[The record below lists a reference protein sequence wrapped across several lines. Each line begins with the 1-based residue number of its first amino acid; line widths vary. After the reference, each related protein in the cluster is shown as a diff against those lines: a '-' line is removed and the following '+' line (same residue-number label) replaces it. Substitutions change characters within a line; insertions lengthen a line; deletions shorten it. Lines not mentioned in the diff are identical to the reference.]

1 MFGPKALAAAAHSAP
16 AFARMLR
23 PLVQRGSG
31 ATEAHLVAAWA
42 AQRRSP
48 ALRLPPQGQNGGGS
62 STDAEQ
68 QALEAL
74 VLLEELT
81 RQQLLALQPDQLGF
95 VARWVAGSCLLCG
108 AARCPTLCAM
118 PPCCMHF
125 WAAALSLLP

>member
-16 AFARMLR
+16 TFVRLLR

-31 ATEAHLVAAWA
+31 ATEAHVVAAWA

-48 ALRLPPQGQNGGGS
+48 ALQLRPQGQGGS
-62 STDAEQ
+62 GDAEAER

-81 RQQLLALQPDQLGF
+81 RQQLLALAPDQLGF
-95 VARWVAGSCLLCG
+95 VARCVGGRLPALLALHYACWICLM
-108 AARCPTLCAM
+108 CA
-118 PPCCMHF
+118 CVWC
-125 WAAALSLLP
+125 S

>member
-1 MFGPKALAAAAHSAP
+1 MFGPSALAAAAHSAL
-16 AFARMLR
+16 AFARVLR

-48 ALRLPPQGQNGGGS
+48 ALRLPQQAGEDGA
-62 STDAEQ
+62 DALEEER

-81 RQQLLALQPDQLGF
+81 RQQLLALAPDQLGF
-95 VARWVAGSCLLCG
+95 VARWGCVGRLHALIPCG
-108 AARCPTLCAM
+108 PCIQLTPCQPLAARMCV
-118 PPCCMHF
+118 
-125 WAAALSLLP
+125 S